1 MARRK
6 PRRRTPQEPEEL
18 LGVVQQTLDPVRP
31 YLKWIIA
38 GGVVLALGITGW
50 FGSAYLQHSRESRAQ
65 AALEEVRPQLSQPD
79 QAEAA
84 IKSLDELI
92 RNYPSTGGALMARK
106 FMGDL
111 LYQSGK
117 YADAAKAYQELL
129 SALRND
135 DPFGWTPFVTESLS
149 YCYEAQGDYA
159 KAAQV
164 LKPVVNQASGNYQ
177 SILLSRL
184 AVLYDKAENRAE
196 AEKAWQQLLSQTQN
210 PALASYW
217 KEKLASSENK
227 GQPEKTP
234 KQN

>member
-38 GGVVLALGITGW
+38 GGVALALGITGW

-84 IKSLDELI
+84 IKNLDELI
-92 RNYPSTGGALMARK
+92 RNYPSTGGALMSRK

-111 LYQSGK
+111 LYQSVI
-117 YADAAKAYQELL
+117 YAVAA
-129 SALRND
+129 
-135 DPFGWTPFVTESLS
+135 
-149 YCYEAQGDYA
+149 
-159 KAAQV
+159 
-164 LKPVVNQASGNYQ
+164 
-177 SILLSRL
+177 
-184 AVLYDKAENRAE
+184 
-196 AEKAWQQLLSQTQN
+196 
-210 PALASYW
+210 
-217 KEKLASSENK
+217 
-227 GQPEKTP
+227 
-234 KQN
+234 